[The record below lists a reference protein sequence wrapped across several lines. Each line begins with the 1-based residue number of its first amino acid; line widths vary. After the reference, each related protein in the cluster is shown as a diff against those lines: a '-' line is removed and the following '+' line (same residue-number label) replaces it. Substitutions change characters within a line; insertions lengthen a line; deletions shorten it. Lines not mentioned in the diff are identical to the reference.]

1 MSWKGVSLR
10 KPNKLFQS
18 SNADIISFSYGF
30 SSERLLFQ
38 LHVKGNGS
46 PFNKEWNNSPAG
58 LNIDQEKGE

>member
-38 LHVKGNGS
+38 LLVKGKGS
-46 PFNKEWNNSPAG
+46 PFNKERINYPAG
-58 LNIDQEKGE
+58 LNLDQK